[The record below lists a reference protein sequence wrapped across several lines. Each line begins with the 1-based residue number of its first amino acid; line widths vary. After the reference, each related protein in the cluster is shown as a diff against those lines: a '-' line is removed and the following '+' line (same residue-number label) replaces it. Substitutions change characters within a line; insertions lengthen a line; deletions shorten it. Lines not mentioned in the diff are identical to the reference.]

1 MSEQA
6 RYGGIRPDTVALQS
20 SLADARSLE
29 HVGRTQDAVN
39 LIHRVLDAALRD
51 GQFQAIDQML
61 ERMDADLEGVDMLLS
76 VLTATLPARDTL
88 AHRAALF
95 HAVERTLRSRAL
107 LEPGLLDGL
116 E

>member
-1 MSEQA
+1 MSERAQ
-6 RYGGIRPDTVALQS
+6 YGGTRPDTVALQS

-39 LIHRVLDAALRD
+39 LIQRAFDAALRG
-51 GQFQAIDQML
+51 GQFQAIDQVL

-76 VLTATLPARDTL
+76 VLTATLPARDVL
-88 AHRAALF
+88 AHRATLF
-95 HAVERTLRSRAL
+95 QAVERTLRSRAI